1 MIMGKIEKWDILTLK
16 KRASRLRLSFFN
28 GDPRGIFISLRLTNP
43 LYRHERL
50 MMLYITISHKAA
62 NTAVY
67 GLPHKCNGV
76 PLGYSLSTLVHN

>member
-50 MMLYITISHKAA
+50 MMLYIT
-62 NTAVY
+62 V
-67 GLPHKCNGV
+67 
-76 PLGYSLSTLVHN
+76 